1 MVFKPTKT
9 AAFILT
15 GVLGMAAGFA
25 IAKSTYPPVQV
36 LVSSEKTIIGQDI
49 VYPEGAAK
57 ITGAIVTMQPG
68 DTTGWHKHDAPLFG
82 WVMEGEVTVDYG
94 DAGTRTYKKGDAFIE
109 AFKSYHNGKNTGD
122 GITRI
127 LAVFAGAD
135 GVANT
140 VMKPE

>member
-1 MVFKPTKT
+1 MAFKPTIT

-15 GVLGMAAGFA
+15 AAVGLAAGFA

-82 WVMEGEVTVDYG
+82 WVMEGEVTIDYG
-94 DAGTRTYKKGDAFIE
+94 EAGTRTYKKGDAFIE
-109 AFKSYHNGKNTGD
+109 AFKSYHNGKNTSD

>member
-1 MVFKPTKT
+1 MAFKPTIT

-15 GVLGMAAGFA
+15 AAVGLAAGFA

-82 WVMEGEVTVDYG
+82 WVSST
-94 DAGTRTYKKGDAFIE
+94 
-109 AFKSYHNGKNTGD
+109 SS
-122 GITRI
+122 RI
-127 LAVFAGAD
+127 AMGHLAVECGGGDFLHGAVYIQ
-135 GVANT
+135 GG
-140 VMKPE
+140 